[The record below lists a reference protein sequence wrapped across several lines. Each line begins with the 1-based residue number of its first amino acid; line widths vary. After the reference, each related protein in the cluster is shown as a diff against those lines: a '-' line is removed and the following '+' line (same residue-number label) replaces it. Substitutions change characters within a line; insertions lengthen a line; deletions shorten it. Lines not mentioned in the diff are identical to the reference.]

1 MNQIYNQS
9 YTKKQIIAVL
19 SLIKDCI
26 KKGHYVISLNE
37 SRQENRDFIAE
48 FNLNSS
54 KQRVLLLGIEPE
66 DFCHS
71 LQNTKKGYEHEV
83 LYVFVPRVKLHNI
96 DGLEKTVDVYTKF
109 NLLEYNSGNRTIVI
123 SLHRRKKPISYLFG

>member
-1 MNQIYNQS
+1 MNQS
-9 YTKKQIIAVL
+9 YNRSYTKEHIRAVL

-26 KKGHYVISLNE
+26 KQGNYVISLNE
-37 SRQENRDFIAE
+37 NRQENRDFIAE

-71 LQNTKKGYEHEV
+71 LRNTNKGYEHEV
-83 LYVFVPRVKLHNI
+83 LYVFVPKVKLHNI
-96 DGLEKTVDVYTKF
+96 DGLEKMVDVYTKF
-109 NLLEYNSGNRTIVI
+109 NLLEYSCGNRTIVI
-123 SLHRRKKPISYLFG
+123 SLHRRNKPISYLFR